1 MNCEWQVIFT
11 GIIFQSFILMS
22 NILLTYFFDSVKI
35 ASNKADRKSH
45 QKYYVVLI
53 LFSFDFA
60 ISFCIYLCICHCV
73 CHCPS
78 LRKRRRIENVWVAKC
93 LGVWGAEEVS
103 QIGNSQTSPA
113 VTSSQ
118 HSSAG
123 FKHHIN
129 FPGGVTN
136 IYCPFPPPPPPAQK
150 EEILKNALI
159 FDI

>member
-1 MNCEWQVIFT
+1 
-11 GIIFQSFILMS
+11 MS
-22 NILLTYFFDSVKI
+22 NILLTYFFLTWSKLPTIKLTV
-35 ASNKADRKSH
+35 SH
-45 QKYYVVLI
+45 TKKNYVVLI

-123 FKHHIN
+123 FKHNIN

-136 IYCPFPPPPPPAQK
+136 IYCPFTPPK
-150 EEILKNALI
+150 KRRYLKIL
-159 FDI
+159 

>member
-11 GIIFQSFILMS
+11 GIIFQSFITMS

-60 ISFCIYLCICHCV
+60 IFFGIYLCICHCV

-78 LRKRRRIENVWVAKC
+78 LRKMRRIENVWVAKC

-118 HSSAG
+118 DSSAG
-123 FKHHIN
+123 FKHHHQLPRGCN
-129 FPGGVTN
+129 KHLLPLH
-136 IYCPFPPPPPPAQK
+136 PAPPPRPK
-150 EEILKNALI
+150 RG
-159 FDI
+159 DT

>member
-1 MNCEWQVIFT
+1 
-11 GIIFQSFILMS
+11 MS
-22 NILLTYFFDSVKI
+22 NILLTNFFLTWSKFSAIKLTV
-35 ASNKADRKSH
+35 SH
-45 QKYYVVLI
+45 TKKNYVVLI

-123 FKHHIN
+123 FKHHHQLPRGCN
-129 FPGGVTN
+129 KHLLPLH
-136 IYCPFPPPPPPAQK
+136 PAPPPQK
-150 EEILKNALI
+150 EEILKNILI
-159 FDI
+159 FSTAGALVVVTV